1 MSEESE
7 FKQLLSAKL
16 RPYCLL
22 ATGQLDLLYH
32 HYSTMCR
39 WNRAMSLTT
48 VKDLESA
55 VERHYCESVFAA
67 LNLPAGTRTVA
78 DIGSGAGFPGFP
90 MAVYLPDT
98 QFVLIESQQK
108 KASFLREASH
118 GLNNIEVKPI
128 HTKAWSGHV
137 DTVVSRAVRPL
148 EVLSLLP
155 DRANAVLL
163 MLGEDDLPVVIKA
176 RGFRFDEPI
185 RVPWGEHRIL
195 LQGCCS
201 T

>member
-22 ATGQLDLLYH
+22 STGQLDLLYR

-39 WNRAMSLTT
+39 WNRTMSLTT
-48 VKDLESA
+48 VNDLESA

-67 LNLPAGTRTVA
+67 LNLPAGARTVA

-90 MAVYLPDT
+90 MAVYLPDIK
-98 QFVLIESQQK
+98 FVLIESQQK
-108 KASFLREASH
+108 KAAFLREASH
-118 GLNNIEVKPI
+118 GVGNIKVEAI

-137 DTVVSRAVRPL
+137 DALVARAVKPL
-148 EVLSLLP
+148 EVLSLVP
-155 DRANAVLL
+155 NRSRAALL
-163 MLGEDDLPVVIKA
+163 MLGESDLPEVLRA
-176 RGFRFDEPI
+176 SGLSYDAPI
-185 RVPWGEHRIL
+185 RLPWGQHRIL
-195 LQGCCS
+195 LHAQCS